1 MGAPFGSGNP
11 GLRSSLRCIQDNHP
25 ERTRLTADQAVAV
38 LSVLT
43 DGRRISVINAPVH
56 PAPQETE
63 PEELKENEPVT
74 AQQGLS
80 Q

>member
-38 LSVLT
+38 LSLLT
-43 DGRRISVINAPVH
+43 DGIMSRLRHH

-63 PEELKENEPVT
+63 PEEPKENEAVT